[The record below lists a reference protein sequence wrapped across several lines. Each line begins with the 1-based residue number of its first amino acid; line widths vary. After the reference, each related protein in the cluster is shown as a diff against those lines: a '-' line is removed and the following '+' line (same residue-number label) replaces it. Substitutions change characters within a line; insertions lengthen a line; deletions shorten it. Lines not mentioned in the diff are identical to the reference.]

1 MAALDPDAR
10 IEPDRLRE
18 IIETDLADSVVNAF
32 INSAHYY
39 VQDNLLNKGLSAT
52 ALTQIKLWLSA
63 HFLAIR
69 DQRVESEGVAGEWQA
84 RYQGKTGMGFEATTY
99 GQQALMLDTTGTLAS
114 AGLKAVTFEVYSEQD
129 SASYYD

>member
-1 MAALDPDAR
+1 MATLDPDAR
-10 IEPDRLRE
+10 VSVADVQE
-18 IIETDLADSVVNAF
+18 IIDTNLTEAQINAF

-39 VQDNLLNKGLSAT
+39 VQENLLNKGLSANIL
-52 ALTQIKLWLSA
+52 AQIELWLSA

-69 DQRVESEGVAGEWQA
+69 DQRVESESVAGEWQA
-84 RYQGKTGMGFEATTY
+84 KYQGKTGMGFEATTY

-114 AGLKAVTFEVYSEQD
+114 AGLKPVTFEVYSEQD

>member
-1 MAALDPDAR
+1 MATIDPDAR
-10 IEPDRLRE
+10 VSADDVKE
-18 IIETDLADSVVNAF
+18 IIETSLTDSQINAF
-32 INSAHYY
+32 INTAHHH
-39 VQDNLLNKGLSAT
+39 VQDNLLNKGLSASK
-52 ALTQIKLWLSA
+52 LTQIELWLSA

-114 AGLKAVTFEVYSEQD
+114 SGLKPVTFEVYSERD
-129 SASYYD
+129 SVTYD

>member
-1 MAALDPDAR
+1 MATLDPDAR
-10 IEPDRLRE
+10 VDADEVGE
-18 IIETDLADSVVNAF
+18 IIETDLSDSLVNAF
-32 INSAHYY
+32 INTAHYFI
-39 VQDNLLNKGLSAT
+39 QENLLDKGLSADI
-52 ALTQIKLWLSA
+52 LTQIELWLSA

-69 DQRVESEGVAGEWQA
+69 DPRVESEGIAGEWQA

-129 SASYYD
+129 SV